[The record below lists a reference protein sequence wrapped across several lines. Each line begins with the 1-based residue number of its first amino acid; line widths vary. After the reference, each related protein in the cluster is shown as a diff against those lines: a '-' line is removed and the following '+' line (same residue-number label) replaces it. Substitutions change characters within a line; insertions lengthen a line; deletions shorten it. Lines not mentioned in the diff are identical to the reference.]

1 MPASLPDL
9 FQRHLTRPFTQRINA
24 LRNKI
29 ADVNALLDKPA
40 LYDQYPGR
48 AQPFAF
54 TRLYGPLPLTTARRM
69 PSALGGTGFEL
80 LAPLADPAAYV
91 TPRNGNVRVGRYGS
105 FVWTS
110 TSIFSYVSLT
120 YTSDPGTVP
129 YTGTYEYFPSTG
141 DIFDPVLNNN
151 GGALACNNNLYVSPA
166 LPARY
171 ADAIN
176 ISFDLGLYDKLRGRY
191 LHDTA
196 RMPAHFF
203 AGQNFT
209 NRKLVEPI
217 RFDDNTEIEPR
228 LYVNEIRA
236 GSILDTT
243 QAYNAAQFKAYVV
256 VSFFGRLEQQEP

>member
-80 LAPLADPAAYV
+80 LAPLADSAAYV
-91 TPRNGNVRVGRYGS
+91 TPRNGNVKVGRYGS

-120 YTSDPGTVP
+120 YSADPGLP
-129 YTGTYEYFPSTG
+129 GNYETFPSTG
-141 DIFDPVLNNN
+141 DIFDPVLTNN
-151 GGALACNNNLYVSPA
+151 GGALACNNLLYVNPETNVA
-166 LPARY
+166 LPESR
-171 ADAIN
+171 AIN
-176 ISFDLGLYDKLRGRY
+176 ISFDLGLYDKLRGRF
-191 LHDTA
+191 LHDTD
-196 RMPAHFF
+196 RMPPHFF
-203 AGQNFT
+203 SGQNFS
-209 NRKLVEPI
+209 NRRLVEPI

-236 GSILDTT
+236 GTLLDTD
-243 QAYNAAQFKAYVV
+243 QAYNAAMFKAYVMLT
-256 VSFFGRLEQQEP
+256 FFGRLEQQEP